1 MCVAFSPHVAPLA
14 AMRGAGEEIQCRGLP
29 RAHLYLQIPA
39 IVEVRTWSPG
49 RVVPALSAGSSSLN
63 VPKRARPLR
72 MRDVWTYEHVG
83 PLLLNLQLS
92 PEPKQ

>member
-1 MCVAFSPHVAPLA
+1 MCVAFSPHVAPLT
-14 AMRGAGEEIQCRGLP
+14 AMRGPGEEIQCRGLP

-39 IVEVRTWSPG
+39 TPG

-72 MRDVWTYEHVG
+72 MRDVWTYDHVG